1 MSSVLRAFFTAI
13 AFCTIIPIPGFLQE
27 KNRSLFMLYLPIAGL
42 SIGTLVSLVAYASL
56 LFAGPFVGAF
66 LSLLFYCV
74 LTGCLH
80 LDGLA
85 DCADGFYGKKPRE
98 RVLEIMKDSRIGVM
112 GGVAIGMALLGRFAV
127 FSTLKVDSLINA
139 LPFCCMLSRSLPLV
153 FPLVA
158 DYARQEG
165 ILACTPLPARLALFI
180 AAFICAGTVC
190 AFFPLPGAIALA
202 SGIGFIF
209 YCRHKISGY
218 TGDCMGAVIEIS
230 EIVFLIMFLIVER
243 HG

>member
-165 ILACTPLPARLALFI
+165 ILACTPRTACSFYRSLYLRRNCVRVFSPAWCYCPGKRYWVHFLLQTQDQRLYRRL
-180 AAFICAGTVC
+180 
-190 AFFPLPGAIALA
+190 
-202 SGIGFIF
+202 
-209 YCRHKISGY
+209 
-218 TGDCMGAVIEIS
+218 
-230 EIVFLIMFLIVER
+230 
-243 HG
+243 HGCGH